1 MRHRS
6 IFAQPPSLSDADRR
20 LRRHALLRLSLAW
33 LAMMQVMMLAWPGY
47 LRHDGIPRDALE
59 TLDWAIVLMNWAS
72 LALTLPVVLYSA
84 WPIWRHAGANL
95 RQGRAGM
102 DVPVA
107 LGIVA
112 AFVPSVH
119 ATYTGR
125 GEVYFDSVTMFVAF
139 LLTARYLELC
149 ARQSFGGPTG
159 SQRHARVEAQRL
171 LLGASADRLASR
183 FVMAQVALALAA
195 AAAWAYI
202 DPARSLPVMV
212 ALLVMSC
219 PCAMSMA
226 VPTAMASAHSA
237 LAAHPS
243 MSEAALDTLLA
254 QAQRKA
260 RQSLHAALAWH
271 LLVTPLALAGWVT
284 PWLAAIA
291 MLVSS
296 LAVACNAWRWARRD
310 WSADLACAEAP
321 GSAP

>member
-1 MRHRS
+1 
-6 IFAQPPSLSDADRR
+6 
-20 LRRHALLRLSLAW
+20 
-33 LAMMQVMMLAWPGY
+33 
-47 LRHDGIPRDALE
+47 
-59 TLDWAIVLMNWAS
+59 
-72 LALTLPVVLYSA
+72 
-84 WPIWRHAGANL
+84 
-95 RQGRAGM
+95 
-102 DVPVA
+102 
-107 LGIVA
+107 
-112 AFVPSVH
+112 
-119 ATYTGR
+119 TG
-125 GEVYFDSVTMFVAF
+125 G
-139 LLTARYLELC
+139 
-149 ARQSFGGPTG
+149 
-159 SQRHARVEAQRL
+159 QRHARVEAQRL
-171 LLGASADRLASR
+171 LLGAGADRLASR

-202 DPARSLPVMV
+202 DPTRSLPVMM

-237 LAAHPS
+237 LATHPS
-243 MSEAALDTLLA
+243 MSDAALDTLLA
-254 QAQRKA
+254 QTQRKA